1 MKENQWVLIL
11 MNQEI
16 FLKDFNI
23 AEWSNGSSADSYSE
37 GLRVRIPSPQPSGNI
52 PARFTQEKE
61 GVRSER

>member
-1 MKENQWVLIL
+1 

-16 FLKDFNI
+16 FLEDFNI

-37 GLRVRIPSPQPSGNI
+37 GLKVRILSPQPSGNI